1 MIEDEVYRS
10 LRSYLERVDA
20 NASLID
26 PARVKLEQIIRDNQ
40 AGPRPVGPY
49 AMIQFLTDRD
59 TGEVDGECYDDRTIG
74 EGAEAEDRV
83 VLSKHRGVELL
94 FRVHVYAPRPLN
106 FTTLLSAGLRAG
118 EASVWM
124 APFVVREVGE
134 ATREPEMIQQM
145 PEGRA
150 QFDVTLGAIATEQ
163 LLVDVIE
170 TGEVITEGAG
180 GSTVTRSLTYLKP

>member
-1 MIEDEVYRS
+1 MIEDAAYRS
-10 LRSYLERVDA
+10 LWSYLKRVDD

-26 PARVKLEQIIRDNQ
+26 PTREKLAEIIRDNQ
-40 AGPRPVGPY
+40 NAPRPKGPY

-59 TGEVDGECYDDRTIG
+59 TGEIDGECYEDRDIG
-74 EGAEAEDRV
+74 GEDRV

-94 FRVHVYAPRPLN
+94 FRVHVYAPRPVDHAG
-106 FTTLLSAGLRAG
+106 LLLAGLRSG

-124 APFVVREVGE
+124 APFVIRDVGE
-134 ATREPEMIQQM
+134 ATRAPELIQQT

-150 QFDVTLGAIATEQ
+150 QFDVTVGAIATNQ

-170 TGEVITEGAG
+170 TGEVITEGQG
-180 GSTVTRSLTYLKP
+180 GVTVTRSLTFTKP

>member
-1 MIEDEVYRS
+1 MIEDEAYRS
-10 LRSYLERVDA
+10 LRSYLKRVDD

-26 PARVKLEQIIRDNQ
+26 PTREKLVDIIRDNQ
-40 AGPRPVGPY
+40 SAPRPTGPY
-49 AMIQFLTDRD
+49 AMIQFITDRD
-59 TGEVDGECYDDRTIG
+59 TSEIDGECYEDRTIG
-74 EGAEAEDRV
+74 GEDRV

-106 FTTLLSAGLRAG
+106 YAGLLAAGLRIG

-124 APFVVREVGE
+124 APFVLRDVGE
-134 ATREPEMIQQM
+134 ATRAPEMVQQT

-150 QFDVTLGAIATEQ
+150 QFDVTLGAIATDQ

-170 TGEVITEGAG
+170 TGEVAFEGQG
-180 GSTVTRSLTYLKP
+180 GATVSRSLTFQKP

>member
-1 MIEDEVYRS
+1 MIEDEAYRS
-10 LRSYLERVDA
+10 LWSYLKRVDD

-26 PARVKLEQIIRDNQ
+26 PSRTKLVEIIWDNQ
-40 AGPRPVGPY
+40 GAPRPKGPY

-59 TGEVDGECYDDRTIG
+59 TGEIDGECYEERDIDG
-74 EGAEAEDRV
+74 EGRI

-94 FRVHVYAPRPLN
+94 FRIHVYAPRPVV
-106 FTTLLSAGLRAG
+106 FAGLLAAGLRSG

-134 ATREPEMIQQM
+134 ATREPEMIQQT

-150 QFDVTLGAIATEQ
+150 QFDVTLGAIATDQ

-170 TGEVITEGAG
+170 TGAVTFEGQG
-180 GSTVTRSLTYLKP
+180 GTTVTRSLTYLKP

>member
-1 MIEDEVYRS
+1 MIEDEAYRS
-10 LRSYLERVDA
+10 LRSYLKRIDD
-20 NASLID
+20 NASLIT
-26 PARVKLEQIIRDNQ
+26 PSREKLVEIIRDNQ
-40 AGPRPVGPY
+40 SAPRPVGPY

-59 TGEVDGECYDDRTIG
+59 SGEIDAECYEDREIG
-74 EGAEAEDRV
+74 GEDRV

-106 FTTLLSAGLRAG
+106 YASLLAAGLRSG

-124 APFVVREVGE
+124 APFVIREIGE
-134 ATREPEMIQQM
+134 ATRAPEIIQQT

-150 QFDVTLGAIATEQ
+150 QFDVTIGAIATEQ

-170 TGEVITEGAG
+170 MGQVITEGQG
-180 GSTVTRSLTYLKP
+180 GQTVTRSFTFTKP

>member
-1 MIEDEVYRS
+1 MIEDAAYRS
-10 LRSYLERVDA
+10 LRSYLKRVDD
-20 NASLID
+20 NASLIT
-26 PARVKLEQIIRDNQ
+26 PARENLTDIIRDNQ
-40 AGPRPVGPY
+40 GGTRPDGPY

-59 TGEVDGECYDDRTIG
+59 TGEIDGECYEDRDIG
-74 EGAEAEDRV
+74 GEDRV

-106 FTTLLSAGLRAG
+106 YTTLLAAGLRIG

-124 APFVVREVGE
+124 APFVVRDVGE
-134 ATREPEMIQQM
+134 ATRAPEMVQQT

-150 QFDVTLGAIATEQ
+150 QFDVTLGAIATDQ

-170 TGEVITEGAG
+170 TGEVIFEGLG
-180 GSTVTRSLTYLKP
+180 GATVTRSLTFTKP

>member
-1 MIEDEVYRS
+1 MIEEEAYHI
-10 LRSYLERVDA
+10 LRSYLLRIDA
-20 NASLID
+20 NATLISPGRESLAD
-26 PARVKLEQIIRDNQ
+26 IIPDNDG
-40 AGPRPVGPY
+40 GPRPKGPY
-49 AMIQFLTDRD
+49 VMIQFLTDRD
-59 TGEVDGECYDDRTIG
+59 TGEIDGECYEDKTIAG
-74 EGAEAEDRV
+74 EPRV

-106 FTTLLSAGLRAG
+106 YTTLLAAGLRSG

-124 APFVVREVGE
+124 APFVVRDVGE
-134 ATREPEMIQQM
+134 ATRAPEMIQQT

-170 TGEVITEGAG
+170 TGQVITEGQG
-180 GSTVTRSLTYLKP
+180 GQTVTRSLTFSKP